1 MAKDYTQLWGS
12 LGLNLQ
18 NHEGLLSVLSD
29 AYKNIYLSQKNRP
42 TGMQYFD
49 FVVSEIHGLRIEELY
64 EAKKEKRKVIGTF
77 CVYVPEEL
85 VLAVDGVFIGLC
97 AGEQMLD
104 LKRRS
109 DMFQEIPVH

>member
-64 EAKKEKRKVIGTF
+64 EAKKRKK
-77 CVYVPEEL
+77 ESNWK
-85 VLAVDGVFIGLC
+85 LC
-97 AGEQMLD
+97 
-104 LKRRS
+104 
-109 DMFQEIPVH
+109 